1 VAISRHKAVPVLI
14 ALVYELGEIRV
25 DLGLQ
30 GSGQHRPRTFA
41 ADLVQAEATFRASL
55 GVVHYAQ
62 HRRPFLAGALT
73 PAARSD
79 FNEEGTSRLRTSG

>member
-1 VAISRHKAVPVLI
+1 VPVI
-14 ALVYELGEIRV
+14 VTLVCELGEIRV
-25 DLGLQ
+25 DLGFQ
-30 GSGQHRPRTFA
+30 GRCQHRPGTFA
-41 ADLVQAEATFRASL
+41 ADLVQAEATFRARL
-55 GVVHYAQ
+55 VVVHYAQ